1 MDHNTKAKEKG
12 YRDFYQQIRE
22 KINRWASD
30 GKLLKKK
37 GKWTDKF
44 LQYLLVFPDMVYL
57 TIKLFIDRKV
67 PANVK
72 GYILMLFVYLI
83 SPIDI
88 LPDFIPVLGFIDDLL
103 VLVIVLNKII
113 NSADKELLARIKSH
127 WVGEDDIFAK
137 VKEIIAVMNDISSQ
151 IPKALY
157 SFMKRDKE

>member
-1 MDHNTKAKEKG
+1 MDHNTKGKEKE
-12 YRDFYQQIRE
+12 YRDFYQKIRK
-22 KINRWASD
+22 KINGWASD
-30 GKLLKKK
+30 GKLFKKR

-57 TIKLFIDRKV
+57 TIKLFVDRKV

-88 LPDFIPVLGFIDDLL
+88 LPDFIPVLGFIDDLV

-113 NSADKELLARIKSH
+113 NSADKELLSRIKIH
-127 WVGEDDIFAK
+127 WTGEDDIFAK

-157 SFMKRDKE
+157 NFMNRDKE